1 MSQCIGW
8 YNEFKRNM
16 DTLNAPV
23 PENFFDSYDKAIG
36 TIGALVAAANISPG
50 ASAAAVFAG
59 EFGGGT
65 VLVGLAALSASAS
78 AGTAVGSVIVATQN
92 QSTCAMQSR
101 VSYGQVSSFLSKN
114 GIYDSGIV
122 MAEIMRNPRI
132 MGLAA

>member
-36 TIGALVAAANISPG
+36 TIGAPVAAANISPG

-65 VLVGLAALSASAS
+65 VLVGLAALSASAY
-78 AGTAVGSVIVATQN
+78 AGMAVGSAIVATQN